1 MRYGKRAIAYMPCG
15 IPEPYIIEKLFRK
28 YLAYDTTAGVICMMK
43 GSMTYFSTQ
52 IICREIIFRSNAIA
66 HDSCD
71 EKESVG
77 I

>member
-1 MRYGKRAIAYMPCG
+1 MPCG
-15 IPEPYIIEKLFRK
+15 IPEPYIIKKLPK
-28 YLAYDTTAGVICMMK
+28 YLAYDTTAGIICMMK
-43 GSMTYFSTQ
+43 GSITYFNTQ

-66 HDSCD
+66 HDSCG